1 MGGSASST
9 LIQRG
14 SMTGSRGLVVI
25 QELRITTNINT
36 KVNTNNSFFEGIV
49 LKCYFL
55 SRMNDASFKEDSSA
69 RLVRTYATK
78 L

>member
-1 MGGSASST
+1 MRGSASST

-49 LKCYFL
+49 LNVNSYQ
-55 SRMNDASFKEDSSA
+55 E
-69 RLVRTYATK
+69 
-78 L
+78 